1 MQRPILGVDALLGH
15 PTDCCL
21 EFWLMS
27 EMVNMGQGEVGAVKL
42 PISQVVARL
51 FNSRDFLRVRME
63 LQKPAGTWKGQ
74 R

>member
-1 MQRPILGVDALLGH
+1 
-15 PTDCCL
+15 
-21 EFWLMS
+21 MS

-42 PISQVVARL
+42 PIAQMVARL
-51 FNSRDFLRVRME
+51 FNSRGFLRVRME